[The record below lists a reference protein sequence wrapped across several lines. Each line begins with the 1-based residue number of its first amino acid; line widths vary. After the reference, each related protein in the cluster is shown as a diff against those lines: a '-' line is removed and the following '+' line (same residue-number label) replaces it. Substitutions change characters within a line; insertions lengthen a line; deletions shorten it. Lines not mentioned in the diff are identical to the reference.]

1 MKIVKTSILINSIF
15 NLNNFLIIILFY
27 NGYDNNFI
35 ALWLF
40 SPFIFVLFTTIL
52 LATDVRPEYKMFK
65 KQAITGFIIRILT
78 IPSVL
83 VALGGIH
90 DKNKIIFTFSM
101 SIFIVFV
108 LSDLFISMLIYKKSG
123 NFLLEHQDYEEGR
136 FLSAIRNTEHLFLI
150 AQDKTRLKKT
160 QEMVKSDTLLGLC
173 LASMYITSRT
183 ELSQILS
190 NLFITLSIL
199 LYIIIIKINYRII
212 IYIYGELN
220 KKKFIIN
227 LVSGILALIYTYILA
242 FHNKD
247 IISFGFILSFILC
260 YPILHTTRMVAA
272 KNLKDIE
279 NQE

>member
-1 MKIVKTSILINSIF
+1 MKIVKVSILINSIF

-27 NGYDNNFI
+27 NGYDNSFI

-40 SPFIFVLFTTIL
+40 SPFIFVLVTTIL

-83 VALGGIH
+83 VVLGGIH
-90 DKNKIIFTFSM
+90 DENKVIFAFSM

-108 LSDLFISMLIYKKSG
+108 LSDLFISILIYKKSG
-123 NFLLEHQDYEEGR
+123 YFLLEHQDYEEGR

-227 LVSGILALIYTYILA
+227 LVSGIVALIYTYILA
-242 FHNKD
+242 LHNKD

-260 YPILHTTRMVAA
+260 YPILHTTRMVAV
-272 KNLKDIE
+272 KNLQNIE
-279 NQE
+279 NQ